1 MKKQSRFICPGTLS
15 TNQLLTKISENYAV
29 IKTKPVTSELFF
41 HDTFDWRLFNKGYIL
56 YRQATEYHLYHIGKK
71 RDIETTKWRRKTP
84 AKFWYDFPN
93 GKIRLIMRSLL
104 GVRALRELTSCRMRS
119 QELAIPD
126 SEGADALLISIVSS
140 NLPNVSRRKNVN
152 TLTVDA
158 VKGDKDLF
166 KQFIQFV
173 TEIGL
178 EREIAA
184 PFVRIL
190 QASGKE
196 PGSYAVKKELLL
208 KPSLPSRQ
216 AMKLILT
223 HMVEVMQQNEEGIK
237 SDIDTE
243 FLHDFRISVRR
254 TRSALGQIKKVL
266 PQEVTDRFRKD
277 FALIGQSTNH
287 LRDLDVYLLRKGQ
300 YHDLL
305 PKDLR
310 KGINPFFQHIASER
324 TKERTRVIRF
334 LNGTRYAEIMRDW
347 KQYLGN
353 QEEEPESQ
361 NASKPIIN
369 LARKVIRKKYDL
381 ALRQGKAIKASSP
394 DEALHEL
401 RLTCKKL
408 RYLLE
413 IFSSLFPRKK
423 INRLISQLKKLQDN
437 LGRYNDLIIQQDR
450 LKEYLDQVDPQ
461 SARALDIAAAIG
473 GLVAHLHLEQ
483 IKVRSEFRA
492 TFVNFS
498 RIGNVKLC
506 RELFQ

>member
-1 MKKQSRFICPGTLS
+1 
-15 TNQLLTKISENYAV
+15 
-29 IKTKPVTSELFF
+29 
-41 HDTFDWRLFNKGYIL
+41 
-56 YRQATEYHLYHIGKK
+56 
-71 RDIETTKWRRKTP
+71 
-84 AKFWYDFPN
+84 
-93 GKIRLIMRSLL
+93 
-104 GVRALRELTSCRMRS
+104 
-119 QELAIPD
+119 
-126 SEGADALLISIVSS
+126 
-140 NLPNVSRRKNVN
+140 
-152 TLTVDA
+152 
-158 VKGDKDLF
+158 
-166 KQFIQFV
+166 
-173 TEIGL
+173 
-178 EREIAA
+178 
-184 PFVRIL
+184 
-190 QASGKE
+190 
-196 PGSYAVKKELLL
+196 
-208 KPSLPSRQ
+208 
-216 AMKLILT
+216 MKLILT

-353 QEEEPESQ
+353 QEEELESQ

-450 LKEYLDQVDPQ
+450 LKDYLDQVDPQ

-483 IKVRSEFRA
+483 IKVRSEFRV

-498 RIGNVKLC
+498 RVENVKLC